1 MEKGEGWR
9 VFTWVGLMTFAFT
22 HAQAQAQT
30 FDSLQVGT
38 TWWWGDLDQWT
49 LAEEDSLWTLDATS
63 DGQAVGPGTY
73 VVWAQALVDGAWQSV
88 EKCLVAVRGR

>member
-38 TWWWGDLDQWT
+38 TWWWGDM
-49 LAEEDSLWTLDATS
+49 A
-63 DGQAVGPGTY
+63 
-73 VVWAQALVDGAWQSV
+73 
-88 EKCLVAVRGR
+88 